1 MGSLAR
7 LPCHAC
13 VLAWSFIRL
22 MAAETRSAV
31 LVDFLQ
37 TAFAPAPVPSC
48 LVCISTDDRD
58 RRTRPPS
65 FRQTAND
72 RGSRSRVCS
81 AGRLSI
87 RPPSRVRASVHSSD
101 IRPFNDQSV
110 RKRDC
115 PRPPA
120 PGLLPLFLFLA
131 IHSPFAGGCLIVCAM

>member
-1 MGSLAR
+1 MGSLAL

-22 MAAETRSAV
+22 MAAATRSAV

-48 LVCISTDDRD
+48 LVCISTDRD
-58 RRTRPPS
+58 RRTPPPS
-65 FRQTAND
+65 LRQTANDD

-110 RKRDC
+110 QKRDC
-115 PRPPA
+115 PRPVCC
-120 PGLLPLFLFLA
+120 LCFFS
-131 IHSPFAGGCLIVCAM
+131 SPFILRSQEDV